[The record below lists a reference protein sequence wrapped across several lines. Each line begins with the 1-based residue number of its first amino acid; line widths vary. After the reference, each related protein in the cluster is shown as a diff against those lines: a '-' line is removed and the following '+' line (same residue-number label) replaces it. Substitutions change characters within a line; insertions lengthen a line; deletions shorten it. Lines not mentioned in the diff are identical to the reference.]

1 MTVAA
6 GVRHFTRYW
15 AAGALSLAAGAGA
28 QAQTDPRVGLKA
40 GWKDPG
46 MAANGMVLIG
56 HHDKP
61 AGFFDPAAPFG
72 GNGTGNSDLAFR
84 GNLVFQGNYSG
95 FQIWDVSNPRSPTL
109 RTSIICPGNQGDPS
123 VFGNLL
129 FISIQA
135 TSGRLDCGPQGVTDT
150 VSAERFRGV
159 RIYDISDLDHPKAV
173 AAVQTCRG
181 SHTHTLVTDPN
192 DQANLYVYV
201 QGTSVVRSAKELA
214 GCSGLAPDQDPN
226 TSLFQIEVIRVP
238 LAAPQDARIVSTP
251 RIFADAKGSIAG
263 LAKAGNSGE
272 GTQTTSETNQCH
284 DITAFPEL
292 GIAAGACSGNGILL
306 DIRDPAHPKRI
317 AEVSDPN
324 FAYWHSATFN
334 NDATKLVFTDEWGGG
349 SAPRCRST
357 DKPEWGANAIY
368 SLNNGKMTQGSF
380 YKLPAPQTEQENCV
394 AHNGSLIPVPGRDLF
409 VQSWYQGGISIM
421 DFTDARHPFEVGF
434 FDRGPMDAEK
444 AVQAGQWSSYW
455 YNGLIYGSEIARG
468 LDILELK
475 PNQYLSQNEIDA
487 AKLVRFDQFNAQ
499 LQPKFVWPAA
509 FVVARAYLDQL
520 VRNDG
525 LRKNWAAPVTRRLA
539 LAERLSGTARRTALT
554 SLAKDLDRDAAGA
567 GDPERVRKLAA
578 VLIEIAAK

>member
-1 MTVAA
+1 MAVAA

-28 QAQTDPRVGLKA
+28 QAQTDPRVGLKP

-46 MAANGMVLIG
+46 IAASGMVLIG
-56 HHDKP
+56 HHDRP
-61 AGFFDPAAPFG
+61 TGFFDPAAPFG

-95 FQIWDVSNPRSPTL
+95 FQIWDVSNPRGPTL
-109 RTSIICPGNQGDPS
+109 RTSITCPGNQGDPS

-192 DQANLYVYV
+192 DQANIYVYV

-357 DKPEWGANAIY
+357 DKPEWGADAIY
-368 SLNNGKMTQGSF
+368 SLSNGKMTQGSF
-380 YKLPAPQTEQENCV
+380 YKLPVPQTEQENCV

-434 FDRGPMDAEK
+434 FDRGPMDPEK

-554 SLAKDLDRDAAGA
+554 SLAKELDRDATGA